1 MIHPQ
6 RAFLC
11 LIFAF
16 FAGVGLS
23 WGETL
28 PWTMTDGRRAL
39 AELAY
44 VEGDQIFLRF
54 GPLERRYGLEVFSK
68 DDREYVRDWLSKE
81 RCGAC
86 NQPVT
91 TRSKK
96 VGKSSYHLACFQ
108 CAACSKSFRGGDRF
122 QLDQWGT
129 LAHVTHVTQMFDC
142 GSCGRL
148 FPRRGASRDQI
159 YPDNRVACRVCRD
172 DAILDLEELKS
183 LRNEVTVILE
193 SVGIARPGGA
203 VELKLVSKREL
214 DNEAKRIHVGGN
226 LKGLTVSRFRT
237 VSSKKGS
244 ETTFFH
250 AVYVLFGLPKS
261 EIRSVIAHELMH
273 VWLNERQV
281 EAPADV
287 IEGFCNL
294 GSDHVLRQDTTRVAW
309 ILMDNM
315 KTNPS
320 PAYGGG
326 YRKMIARLGQVGWP
340 RILAEMEARGKKR

>member
-23 WGETL
+23 WGETR

-244 ETTFFH
+244 ETTFFMPSTFCL
-250 AVYVLFGLPKS
+250 AYPS
-261 EIRSVIAHELMH
+261 QRSV
-273 VWLNERQV
+273 
-281 EAPADV
+281 P
-287 IEGFCNL
+287 
-294 GSDHVLRQDTTRVAW
+294 
-309 ILMDNM
+309 
-315 KTNPS
+315 
-320 PAYGGG
+320 
-326 YRKMIARLGQVGWP
+326 
-340 RILAEMEARGKKR
+340 